1 MVSVLRP
8 MTDADHP
15 EVLALNEAFVHLLAP
30 LEEPRLRQLRAWADQ
45 DAVIEL
51 DGGFA
56 GFVLTFAAGSP
67 YDGDHFGWFAE
78 RYEDFHYLDRVVLA
92 PHTRRRGLATA
103 AYDELEAG
111 CGRPAMCL
119 EVNLD
124 PPNEASLAFHRA
136 RGYREVGRRSS
147 DGKLVVMLAKDLP

>member
-1 MVSVLRP
+1 MSVLRP

-30 LEEPRLRQLRAWADQ
+30 LEEPRLRQLRAWVDR

-67 YDGDHFGWFAE
+67 YDGDHFAGSPSATRTSTTSTGSYWRPTPGA
-78 RYEDFHYLDRVVLA
+78 VVS
-92 PHTRRRGLATA
+92 PRPPTTSS
-103 AYDELEAG
+103 
-111 CGRPAMCL
+111 RPAA
-119 EVNLD
+119 D
-124 PPNEASLAFHRA
+124 DR
-136 RGYREVGRRSS
+136 
-147 DGKLVVMLAKDLP
+147 